1 MQNKKITLRLWFNLI
16 LFGMM
21 GQIAWN
27 IENMYFNT
35 FLYNNIYS
43 NGASQAAVNA
53 AIPYTSAISLMVG
66 LSAATAVVTT
76 FIMGTLSDRLNKRK
90 VFISVGYIIW
100 GLITASF
107 GLISR
112 NSVASIFHLSD
123 EVQILTATVWTVIIM
138 DCIMTFVGSTSN
150 DSAFNAWVTDVTSPE
165 NRPIVEAVFSA
176 MPIAAMGLV
185 VVFGSLAQAGTVTY
199 EFFFGILGLV
209 VAVCGVIGLFSLEE
223 PKGKAIS
230 HKSTSN
236 YWSDLFYG
244 FRPLVIKNNSRL
256 YIILT
261 ASCIISIASQV
272 YFPYLLIYIQYVV
285 LPKVSDN
292 LFTASNIVSAVISVL
307 AMAAGIISLLIA
319 SKKRNRGTLLLI
331 SVSFSIFGLFL
342 LGFSKSVPMLIIS
355 AAPTIIGYA
364 MQGILLN
371 ATVRDFTPQDKAGQ
385 FQGIRMIFGVLVPMV
400 LGPITG
406 ALAIERSAVTYLD
419 EFGTTQTVPTE
430 LMFTFAA
437 AISLLALIP
446 LAALIKK
453 GCLTA
458 PSDIEQ
464 LTSDATIDD

>member
-1 MQNKKITLRLWFNLI
+1 MQNKKITLRLWLNLI

-43 NGASQAAVNA
+43 NGASQAAVNT

-112 NSVASIFHLSD
+112 DSVASIFHLSD

-199 EFFFGILGLV
+199 AFFFGILGLV

-244 FRPLVIKNNSRL
+244 FRPLVIKKNSRL

-437 AISLLALIP
+437 VISLIALIP
-446 LAALIKK
+446 LATLIKK

-458 PSDIEQ
+458 PSNIEQ